1 MVKSLYF
8 LFSYPMVVFAWLLVA
23 SVANSA
29 VKGKELY
36 RCVVIDPSIAGKDQP
51 IEKNTRVFYQEAG
64 SNEAQ
69 YVGKTATLDFDF
81 KEVPMKVKVD
91 KSNDLSESRGTP
103 TRFHGY
109 DEKADIEVNCD
120 KKLRK

>member
-1 MVKSLYF
+1 MKFKSLYF
-8 LFSYPMVVFAWLLVA
+8 IFSYPLVVFAWLLVA

-51 IEKNTRVFYQEAG
+51 IEKNTRVFYQEPG

-81 KEVPMKVKVD
+81 KAVPMKVMID
-91 KSNDLSESRGTP
+91 KSELSGSSNEK
-103 TRFHGY
+103 RFNGY
-109 DEKADIEVNCD
+109 DEKAEIEVNCD